1 MSYKITIEE
10 TKTVRGIVPKQW
22 KLVGDEHNAKHG
34 YTEETETVMEKTERI
49 YEQTVEKLDL
59 KSVID
64 SVNK

>member
-1 MSYKITIEE
+1 MTFKITIEE

-22 KLVGDEHNAKHG
+22 KLVGGEKTAVFG

-49 YEQTVEKLDL
+49 YEQIVEKLDL

-64 SVNK
+64 AVNK